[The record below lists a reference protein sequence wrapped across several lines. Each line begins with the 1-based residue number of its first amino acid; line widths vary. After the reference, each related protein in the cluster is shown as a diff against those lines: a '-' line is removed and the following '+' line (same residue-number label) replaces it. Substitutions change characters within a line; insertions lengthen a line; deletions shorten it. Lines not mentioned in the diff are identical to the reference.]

1 LFQLFFIILDENG
14 IKKMQ
19 IKTIPSIYHTE
30 PSEEIQYA
38 CFTQASLIR
47 RDTLSVIDL
56 SQVNRLAKG
65 RKRGIKTMQN
75 KLVVKEENDF
85 KQFWNKI

>member
-1 LFQLFFIILDENG
+1 
-14 IKKMQ
+14 MQ

-38 CFTQASLIR
+38 LFLAQASLI

-65 RKRGIKTMQN
+65 RKR
-75 KLVVKEENDF
+75 VK
-85 KQFWNKI
+85 KRCKIN

>member
-1 LFQLFFIILDENG
+1 
-14 IKKMQ
+14 MQ

-38 CFTQASLIR
+38 LFLAQASLIR

-65 RKRGIKTMQN
+65 RKAVLKKRC
-75 KLVVKEENDF
+75 
-85 KQFWNKI
+85 KIN

>member
-1 LFQLFFIILDENG
+1 MH
-14 IKKMQ
+14 K
-19 IKTIPSIYHTE
+19 KTIPSIYHTE

-38 CFTQASLIR
+38 LFLAQASLIR

-65 RKRGIKTMQN
+65 RKAG
-75 KLVVKEENDF
+75 
-85 KQFWNKI
+85 

>member
-1 LFQLFFIILDENG
+1 VFFSCFIILDENG

-38 CFTQASLIR
+38 CFQSVTDKK
-47 RDTLSVIDL
+47 DTLSVIDL
-56 SQVNRLAKG
+56 SQVNRLAKVE
-65 RKRGIKTMQN
+65 KRY
-75 KLVVKEENDF
+75 
-85 KQFWNKI
+85 

>member
-1 LFQLFFIILDENG
+1 LFL
-14 IKKMQ
+14 
-19 IKTIPSIYHTE
+19 
-30 PSEEIQYA
+30 A
-38 CFTQASLIR
+38 QASLIR

-65 RKRGIKTMQN
+65 RKNGIKKAMQN

-85 KQFWNKI
+85 KQFWNKILIQIYQKNTRQNQFIQ